1 MDTIFPS
8 PPGDGTAILR
18 GQAVA
23 GQRKVP
29 PYDSYEDYFQVF
41 RGFSK
46 KSYPE
51 MQRSA
56 RDFEHPET
64 HDEEHTRTCACV
76 VCFGLD

>member
-29 PYDSYEDYFQVF
+29 SFLSYSQTLSIVPLSGIE
-41 RGFSK
+41 
-46 KSYPE
+46 P
-51 MQRSA
+51 A
-56 RDFEHPET
+56 T
-64 HDEEHTRTCACV
+64 N
-76 VCFGLD
+76 